1 MGLTS
6 DLISQFVNATK
17 DDGNGTKS
25 ETTLYGT
32 AVYDDRLYVRLD
44 GSEELT
50 PVSTTTDVHDGDR
63 VTVMIKDHTAVVT
76 GNISSPAARTDEVK
90 EIAGQVTNLETVIAD
105 KVSVSQLEA
114 ERGRI
119 DELISDN
126 VLIRESLEAAEANI
140 TELNVEEAE
149 IKKLLVE
156 KVDAKVADIT
166 FAKIENLEALDAE
179 FHNLEAT
186 YGEFADLTAQKFT
199 ATEADILALETKKLS
214 TEQADVLYANIDFAN
229 IGEAAIRKIFA
240 DSGLISDLVVGDG
253 TITGELVGVTITG
266 DLIQGNTIKA
276 DKLVVKGSDGLYYKL
291 NFESGNFASA
301 EDVPGD
307 SLHGSVITAKSI
319 TAEKVSVKDLVAFGA
334 TIGGFNITD
343 KSLYSGVKS
352 SVDNSTRGIYMDT
365 DGQLSI
371 GDGYSFLRYYS
382 TQLITP
388 TVMNGVLTITADIS
402 EGISASVTDGILCI
416 TSSDPDSVEAKIVD
430 DVLDVSGSTYKL
442 EISAD
447 SILFGDGSKSSAADL
462 KALTEHVKIGTIFDE
477 DGEERPCVE
486 LAEGDSDFK
495 QVITNTETRFVDGD
509 VARTTIAQDGVE
521 TENMSVTRDF
531 RQSTEGLNG
540 EFVWA
545 VRTNGNYGLSWKEA
559 TS

>member
-1 MGLTS
+1 MSLTS

-17 DDGNGTKS
+17 DDNNTKS

-32 AVYDDRLYVRLD
+32 AVYDERLYVRLD

-76 GNISSPAARTDEVK
+76 GNISSPAARTDDVK
-90 EIAGQVTNLETVIAD
+90 DIGGQVTQMGTVLAD
-105 KVSVSQLEA
+105 KVNASELEI

-126 VLIRESLEAAEANI
+126 VLIRESLVAAEANI
-140 TELNVEEAE
+140 EELNASTAE
-149 IKKLLVE
+149 IEKLKAE
-156 KVDAKVADIT
+156 KLDATAADIKFAKVED
-166 FAKIENLEALDAE
+166 LEVLDGE
-179 FHNLEAT
+179 FHNLEST
-186 YGEFADLTAQKFT
+186 YGEFVELTADKLE
-199 ATEADILALETKKLS
+199 ATEASVKALEVDKLS
-214 TEQADVLYANIDFAN
+214 AEQADVKYANIDFTN

-240 DSGLISDLVVGDG
+240 DSGLISDLIVGDG
-253 TITGELVGVTITG
+253 TITGELVGVTLKG
-266 DLIQGNTIKA
+266 DLIEGNTIKA
-276 DKLVVKGSDGLYYKL
+276 DKLVVKGSDGIYYKL
-291 NFESGNFASA
+291 NFEAGTFTDGEA
-301 EDVPGD
+301 VPDD

-352 SVDNSTRGIYMDT
+352 SIDNATRGIYMDT
-365 DGQLSI
+365 DAQFNI
-371 GDGYSFLRYYS
+371 GDGSSFMRYYR
-382 TQLITP
+382 TQLVTP
-388 TVMNGVLTITADIS
+388 TV
-402 EGISASVTDGILCI
+402 
-416 TSSDPDSVEAKIVD
+416 VD
-430 DVLDVSGSTYKL
+430 DVLHVGTSESDAFTTSVADSVLQITSTDPDVVEVEIVDGVLEVSCSVYKL

-447 SILFGDGSKSSAADL
+447 SILFGDGTRSSAADL
-462 KALTEHVKIGTIFDE
+462 KALTEHVKIGTTIDE

-495 QVITNTETRFVDGD
+495 QVITNTKTMFKDGG
-509 VARTTIAQDGVE
+509 VTRTTIDKDGVE
-521 TENMSVTRDF
+521 TDNVNIKKEF
-531 RQSTEGLNG
+531 RQCGYI
-540 EFVWA
+540 WA
-545 VRTNGNYGLSWKEA
+545 VRANGNYGLSWKEA